1 LFSFWRKT
9 PLLFEDISAME
20 TAKRG
25 DILRLLLLLVAAA
38 VGESLHIQ
46 RRLKGGSSDSGSTD
60 SFLVTSVS
68 LLIVAVVVLAA
79 GAYWYYQRVQAQMR
93 DQVRQILSEY
103 IPLNDLDDNDL

>member
-1 LFSFWRKT
+1 MHSAET
-9 PLLFEDISAME
+9 PLLFHSFSAME
-20 TAKRG
+20 AAKRG
-25 DILRLLLLLVAAA
+25 EILRLLLLVVAAA
-38 VGESLHIQ
+38 LGQSLHIQ
-46 RRLKGGSSDSGSTD
+46 RRLKGGSADSDSTD

-103 IPLNDLDDNDL
+103 IPLNDLDDSDL